1 MLLLRTHYR
10 LARIP
15 ATLSCHEPPL
25 NKGKPTT
32 VCIRTRKPAQPK
44 RVLNPKS
51 ESPIA
56 HSRAFHPRSPGSG
69 FPHAASAKSATHW
82 ATTRA
87 SGLSWGSGDAYS
99 CPDDSQQRGY
109 EIPTSMFSETKASDA
124 KKKNDGRLNI
134 GALIIR
140 IGCWGTFYHDYKK
153 EPPKSYR

>member
-1 MLLLRTHYR
+1 MLPQRRAQHTGPR
-10 LARIP
+10 LE
-15 ATLSCHEPPL
+15 L
-25 NKGKPTT
+25 
-32 VCIRTRKPAQPK
+32 
-44 RVLNPKS
+44 
-51 ESPIA
+51 
-56 HSRAFHPRSPGSG
+56 RAF
-69 FPHAASAKSATHW
+69 
-82 ATTRA
+82 
-87 SGLSWGSGDAYS
+87 SWGSGDAYS